1 MRVRAKRSCKHQSW
15 LVSLTVAVFKLT
27 YIVGYTLVKFI
38 IELFRVPQRARV
50 NTSAQQIKNQ
60 NQDCNSIANQ
70 DVVDA
75 LDQEIEVLRN
85 FREDLLVQ
93 SQRTNVSATK
103 AAKLQKQAAATYTR
117 MMKLNEQALKRRAK
131 LDDIEEDK

>member
-1 MRVRAKRSCKHQSW
+1 MKFRRRRRHGRGHGI
-15 LVSLTVAVFKLT
+15 LVCIIIEVFKLT
-27 YIVGYTLVKFI
+27 YIISYTMIGFLVELLKFQCQGHSHQANNE
-38 IELFRVPQRARV
+38 IEIEQ
-50 NTSAQQIKNQ
+50 
-60 NQDCNSIANQ
+60 IANQ

-75 LDQEIEVLRN
+75 LDHEIEVLRN

-131 LDDIEEDK
+131 LDETEEDK

>member
-1 MRVRAKRSCKHQSW
+1 MRVRARTKSRQSL
-15 LVSLTVAVFKLT
+15 LVSLTVAVLKLT
-27 YIVGYTLVKFI
+27 YIVGYTLVKFL
-38 IELFRVPQRARV
+38 IELLRVPQLSRV
-50 NTSAQQIKNQ
+50 NTSAQQ
-60 NQDCNSIANQ
+60 NQDCSSIANQ

>member
-1 MRVRAKRSCKHQSW
+1 MRVKNKHRSW
-15 LVSLTVAVFKLT
+15 LVSLTVGVFKLT
-27 YIVGYTLVKFI
+27 YIVGYTLIKFT
-38 IELFRVPQRARV
+38 IELFRAPQPGC
-50 NTSAQQIKNQ
+50 AQQDQ
-60 NQDCNSIANQ
+60 SPSCEEIANQ

-131 LDDIEEDK
+131 LDEIEEDK

>member
-1 MRVRAKRSCKHQSW
+1 MRTSRRSW
-15 LVSLTVAVFKLT
+15 LVSLTVGVFKLT
-27 YIVGYTLVKFI
+27 YIVGYTVVKFI
-38 IELFRVPQRARV
+38 IELFSAPQPVSIRQDQ
-50 NTSAQQIKNQ
+50 TSS
-60 NQDCNSIANQ
+60 CEEIANQ

-103 AAKLQKQAAATYTR
+103 VAKLQKQAAATYTR

-131 LDDIEEDK
+131 LDDVKEDK